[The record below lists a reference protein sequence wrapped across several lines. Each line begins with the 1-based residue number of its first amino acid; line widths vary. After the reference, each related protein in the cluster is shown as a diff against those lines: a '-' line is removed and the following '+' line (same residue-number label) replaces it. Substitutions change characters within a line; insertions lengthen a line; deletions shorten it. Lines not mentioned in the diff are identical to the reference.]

1 MDIITNGPK
10 LDLKKL
16 PTQNIR
22 PNYPL
27 SSNNNEIISIETT
40 KLLNKLIIGYSTPDK
55 GEKKKVSKKD
65 GNKRKILNLKNFD
78 KFVNYKHF
86 KMESI
91 NNVINLIKP
100 NVYMT
105 SSDLKD
111 AFFSVPI
118 HNEYQKYLKFMFGNL
133 F

>member
-55 GEKKKVSKKD
+55 GEKKRWAKKMAIK
-65 GNKRKILNLKNFD
+65 GRYWIWKILISLWTISTLRWN
-78 KFVNYKHF
+78 
-86 KMESI
+86 
-91 NNVINLIKP
+91 P
-100 NVYMT
+100 
-105 SSDLKD
+105 
-111 AFFSVPI
+111 
-118 HNEYQKYLKFMFGNL
+118 
-133 F
+133 